1 MSEFEQILVEALPE
15 FNRIRVPEVEA
26 TIKEVHEDGFT
37 VFFSGS
43 FCHTCGYYDYFE
55 DLLYLLLDD
64 YGLKTEIVEI
74 NQENEGDY
82 VRFRVTS
89 SADPALS

>member
-1 MSEFEQILVEALPE
+1 MPEFEGILVEALPE

-26 TIKEVHEDGFT
+26 TVKEVTHEGFT

-64 YGLKTEIVEI
+64 YSLETEIVEI
-74 NQENEGDY
+74 KQENDGDY

-89 SADPALS
+89 SVDLASL

>member
-1 MSEFEQILVEALPE
+1 MQGLKNVLDDALHE

-26 TIKEVHEDGFT
+26 KVIEQTGDGFK

-43 FCHTCGYYDYFE
+43 FCGTCGYYDYFE

-64 YGLKTEIVEI
+64 YGVKTEISGI
-74 NQENEGDY
+74 DHADEGDY
-82 VRFRVTS
+82 VSFTTI
-89 SADPALS
+89 

>member
-1 MSEFEQILVEALPE
+1 MPDLKGNLDVALHE
-15 FNRIRVPEVEA
+15 FNRIRTREVEA
-26 TIKEVHEDGFT
+26 KVVEDFDSGFK

-64 YGLKTEIVEI
+64 YGVETEIIKVT
-74 NQENEGDY
+74 QEEDGDY
-82 VRFRVTS
+82 VSFQLV
-89 SADPALS
+89 

>member
-1 MSEFEQILVEALPE
+1 MPDLKGTLDVALHE
-15 FNRIRVPEVEA
+15 FNRIRTREVEA
-26 TIKEVHEDGFT
+26 KVVEDFDSGFK

-64 YGLKTEIVEI
+64 YGVETEIIKVT
-74 NQENEGDY
+74 QEEDGDY
-82 VRFRVTS
+82 VSFQLV
-89 SADPALS
+89 

>member
-1 MSEFEQILVEALPE
+1 MPDLKGTLDVALHK
-15 FNRIRVPEVEA
+15 FNRIRTREVEA
-26 TIKEVHEDGFT
+26 KVVEHFNGGFK

-64 YGLKTEIVEI
+64 FGVKTEITDVS
-74 NQENEGDY
+74 QEEEGDY
-82 VRFRVTS
+82 VSFQLV
-89 SADPALS
+89 

>member
-1 MSEFEQILVEALPE
+1 MPDLKGTLDVALYE
-15 FNRIRVPEVEA
+15 FNRIRTREVEA
-26 TIKEVHEDGFT
+26 NVVEHFDGGFK

-64 YGLKTEIVEI
+64 YG
-74 NQENEGDY
+74 
-82 VRFRVTS
+82 
-89 SADPALS
+89 

>member
-1 MSEFEQILVEALPE
+1 MPDLKGTLDVEA
-15 FNRIRVPEVEA
+15 NVVE
-26 TIKEVHEDGFT
+26 HFDGGFK

-64 YGLKTEIVEI
+64 YGVETEITKVS
-74 NQENEGDY
+74 QEEDGDY
-82 VRFRVTS
+82 VSFLLV
-89 SADPALS
+89 

>member
-1 MSEFEQILVEALPE
+1 MPDLKGTLDVVLYE
-15 FNRIRVPEVEA
+15 FNRIRTREVEA
-26 TIKEVHEDGFT
+26 KVVEHFDGGFK

-64 YGLKTEIVEI
+64 YGVETEIIKVT
-74 NQENEGDY
+74 QEEDGDY
-82 VRFRVTS
+82 VSFQLV
-89 SADPALS
+89 

>member
-1 MSEFEQILVEALPE
+1 MSNLKGILDVALHE
-15 FNRIRVPEVEA
+15 FNRIRTREVEA
-26 TIKEVHEDGFT
+26 KVVEHFDCGFK

-64 YGLKTEIVEI
+64 FGIETEITDVS
-74 NQENEGDY
+74 QEDEGDY
-82 VRFRVTS
+82 VSFHLV
-89 SADPALS
+89 

>member
-1 MSEFEQILVEALPE
+1 MSRVEHILKEAIPE

-26 TIKEVHEDGFT
+26 TPKEITEEDFT

-43 FCHTCGYYDYFE
+43 FCTTCGYYDYFE

-74 NQENEGDY
+74 KQENEGDY
-82 VRFRVTS
+82 VRFRLTS
-89 SADPALS
+89 

>member
-1 MSEFEQILVEALPE
+1 MPEVKKILEVALPE
-15 FNRIRVPEVEA
+15 FNRIRVPEIEA
-26 TIKEVHEDGFT
+26 TLKEVTDDGFK

-64 YGLKTEIVEI
+64 YGVKTEIKGIE
-74 NQENEGDY
+74 QEDEGDY
-82 VRFRVTS
+82 VNFLLAKER
-89 SADPALS
+89 

>member
-1 MSEFEQILVEALPE
+1 MTSNVALYE
-15 FNRIRVPEVEA
+15 FNRIRTREVEA
-26 TIKEVHEDGFT
+26 KVVEHIDDGFK

-64 YGLKTEIVEI
+64 YGVETEITKVS
-74 NQENEGDY
+74 QEEDGDY
-82 VRFRVTS
+82 VSFLLV
-89 SADPALS
+89 

>member
-1 MSEFEQILVEALPE
+1 MPDLKGTLDVALYE
-15 FNRIRVPEVEA
+15 FNRIRTREVEA
-26 TIKEVHEDGFT
+26 KVVEHFDGGFK

-64 YGLKTEIVEI
+64 FGVKTEITDVS
-74 NQENEGDY
+74 QEEEGDY
-82 VRFRVTS
+82 VSFQLV
-89 SADPALS
+89 

>member
-1 MSEFEQILVEALPE
+1 MSNLKGTLDVALHE
-15 FNRIRVPEVEA
+15 FNRIRTREVEA
-26 TIKEVHEDGFT
+26 KVVEHFDGGFK

-64 YGLKTEIVEI
+64 FGIETEITDVS
-74 NQENEGDY
+74 QEDERDY
-82 VRFRVTS
+82 VSFHLV
-89 SADPALS
+89 

>member
-1 MSEFEQILVEALPE
+1 MPDLKGTLDVALHE
-15 FNRIRVPEVEA
+15 FNRIRTNVVEA
-26 TIKEVHEDGFT
+26 KIVEYLDGGFK

-64 YGLKTEIVEI
+64 FGVETKI
-74 NQENEGDY
+74 TAVTQEAEGDY
-82 VRFRVTS
+82 VSFH
-89 SADPALS
+89 LL

>member
-1 MSEFEQILVEALPE
+1 MPDLKGTLDVALYE
-15 FNRIRVPEVEA
+15 FNRIRTREVEA
-26 TIKEVHEDGFT
+26 KVVEHFDGGFK

-64 YGLKTEIVEI
+64 YGVETEITKVT
-74 NQENEGDY
+74 QEEEGDY
-82 VRFRVTS
+82 VSFQLV
-89 SADPALS
+89 

>member
-1 MSEFEQILVEALPE
+1 M
-15 FNRIRVPEVEA
+15 
-26 TIKEVHEDGFT
+26 KEVTDEGFT

-64 YGLKTEIVEI
+64 YGLETEIKEI
-74 NQENEGDY
+74 RQEDERDY
-82 VRFRVTS
+82 VRYQVKS
-89 SADPALS
+89 SKKNPLM

>member
-1 MSEFEQILVEALPE
+1 MPHLKGTLDVALYE
-15 FNRIRVPEVEA
+15 FNRIRTYEVEA
-26 TIKEVHEDGFT
+26 RVVEYIDGGFK

-64 YGLKTEIVEI
+64 FGVETEITDVS
-74 NQENEGDY
+74 QEEEGDY
-82 VRFRVTS
+82 VSFHLV
-89 SADPALS
+89 

>member
-1 MSEFEQILVEALPE
+1 MSNLKGTLDVALHE
-15 FNRIRVPEVEA
+15 FNRIRIHEVEA
-26 TIKEVHEDGFT
+26 KVVEHFDGGFK

-64 YGLKTEIVEI
+64 FGIETAITNVS
-74 NQENEGDY
+74 QEDEGDY
-82 VRFRVTS
+82 VSFHLV
-89 SADPALS
+89 

>member
-1 MSEFEQILVEALPE
+1 MPDLKGTLDVALYE
-15 FNRIRVPEVEA
+15 FNRIRIREVEA
-26 TIKEVHEDGFT
+26 EVVEHFDGGFK

-64 YGLKTEIVEI
+64 FGVETEIKAVS
-74 NQENEGDY
+74 QEEEGDY
-82 VRFRVTS
+82 VSFH
-89 SADPALS
+89 LI

>member
-1 MSEFEQILVEALPE
+1 MSDLKRTLDVALHE
-15 FNRIRVPEVEA
+15 FNRIRTRVVEA
-26 TIKEVHEDGFT
+26 NVVEHFDGGFK

-64 YGLKTEIVEI
+64 YGVETEITKVS
-74 NQENEGDY
+74 QEEDGDY
-82 VRFRVTS
+82 VSFLLV
-89 SADPALS
+89 